1 MNILFLTSELSGIAK
16 TGGLADVAKALPK
29 ELAREGHTTRVV
41 MPYYSSINPALQPR
55 IIGTFVLPTAPNA
68 AGITYQVYELEL
80 AGFLVCLLKCDRYF
94 ERPCLYDDHGAAYP
108 DNGERF
114 AFLAAAALDLCT
126 HFEFRPDIVH
136 ANDWHTAL
144 APMILRTRYAH
155 TELFSRTGSVLTI
168 HNGSFQG
175 VYDRGQLWLIPEI
188 AYNYQ
193 ADISQ
198 GGNNVN
204 FLKCGVLYAD
214 QVNTVSPSY
223 AQELMTTLG
232 GHGMCRIYQYRAESF
247 RGIVNGCDYTD
258 WNPESDQLIPV
269 NFTSSS
275 LESKAICKHE
285 LQKLCE
291 LPVCDLPVFGMVCRL
306 TEQKG
311 INLLLPIVEEFL
323 YHRVELIIQGS
334 GDPRLEERL
343 QQIAAAHPDRFHY
356 TSAFDNRLAHMIE
369 AGSQFFLMPSLFE
382 PCGLNQMY
390 SLAYGTLP
398 IVRAVGGLKDTVID
412 YDRDHENATGFSFAE
427 PEPISLLSSMRRAL
441 LFYLQE
447 PEEYYRL
454 QCNAMKT
461 RYEWRDSAGHYLEM
475 YRDAAA
481 LHQDQSQMGGGN

>member
-232 GHGMCRIYQYRAESF
+232 GHGMCRI
-247 RGIVNGCDYTD
+247 
-258 WNPESDQLIPV
+258 
-269 NFTSSS
+269 
-275 LESKAICKHE
+275 
-285 LQKLCE
+285 
-291 LPVCDLPVFGMVCRL
+291 
-306 TEQKG
+306 
-311 INLLLPIVEEFL
+311 
-323 YHRVELIIQGS
+323 
-334 GDPRLEERL
+334 
-343 QQIAAAHPDRFHY
+343 
-356 TSAFDNRLAHMIE
+356 
-369 AGSQFFLMPSLFE
+369 
-382 PCGLNQMY
+382 
-390 SLAYGTLP
+390 
-398 IVRAVGGLKDTVID
+398 
-412 YDRDHENATGFSFAE
+412 
-427 PEPISLLSSMRRAL
+427 
-441 LFYLQE
+441 
-447 PEEYYRL
+447 
-454 QCNAMKT
+454 
-461 RYEWRDSAGHYLEM
+461 
-475 YRDAAA
+475 
-481 LHQDQSQMGGGN
+481 